1 MPIFQFNKLIRDKLP
16 EMYGSLHQRIMSR
29 QLSEIALLGA
39 LLDKDDEETGE
50 LRAAIGDRVKMT
62 DELADKRQIALDF
75 AAIAGISEEEIE
87 SRRLEKLEEKGG
99 FSSGI
104 FVEKIMLE
112 QGDEWINY
120 YRGEPN
126 KYPELS
132 DEEDV

>member
-1 MPIFQFNKLIRDKLP
+1 MPTFRFNKIIRNKLP
-16 EMYGSLHQRIMSR
+16 EMYDSLHQRITSR
-29 QLSEIALLGA
+29 RLTGVALLGA
-39 LLDKDDEETGE
+39 LLNKDNEETEE
-50 LRAAIGDRVKMT
+50 LQAVIGDRVKMI

-112 QGDEWINY
+112 QGDEWTDY

-132 DEEDV
+132 DEENV